1 MAKLPLDLESIH
13 EAVWPESSTTKFLGE
28 MISRSSRTGVELV
41 INSKPLAMGARSV
54 GILPAAHRGVY
65 PRW

>member
-41 INSKPLAMGARSV
+41 INPLPWERGLSV
-54 GILPAAHRGVY
+54 FYRLPTEGY
-65 PRW
+65 IQGGKF